1 MILRLWPTYVI
12 AMNNLATVT
21 DNESDIEVSRHQKII
36 IWLIDNFK
44 PLGLTFQIFF
54 IKNLL
59 LLKFKFN
66 QGFVVFFYLNLIYY
80 H

>member
-21 DNESDIEVSRHQKII
+21 DNESDIEVSQHQKII

-44 PLGLTFQIFF
+44 PLSRLNFS
-54 IKNLL
+54 NL
-59 LLKFKFN
+59 FHQDFAPS
-66 QGFVVFFYLNLIYY
+66 
-80 H
+80 